1 MLKVAN
7 PTEAKRRKLAGRK
20 SKNAAKGELGI
31 WKNHSKTWGNLPSW
45 SP

>member
-20 SKNAAKGELGI
+20 SKNATKGELGI
-31 WKNHSKTWGNLPSW
+31 WKNSKTRRNLPSW
-45 SP
+45 AS